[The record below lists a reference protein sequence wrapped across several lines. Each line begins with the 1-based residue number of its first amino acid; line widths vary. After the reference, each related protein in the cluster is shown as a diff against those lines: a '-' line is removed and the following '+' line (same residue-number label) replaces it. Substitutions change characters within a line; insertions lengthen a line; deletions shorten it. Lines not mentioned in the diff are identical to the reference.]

1 MQRMVKI
8 RPGAAHRGILRLV
21 VAAVLFS
28 LPPDARA
35 GEADDLQ
42 RMIEVARQ
50 GAKDLER
57 LDDQGAV
64 RDETTLLNVWL
75 DQAWGLRAQQ
85 KYDEVRVVLDRVQ
98 AQAEMIHEK
107 INAAQLVREAAKKE
121 AELRRVRD
129 EIAKTREA
137 LSAAAVQKAALEGKG
152 K

>member
-1 MQRMVKI
+1 MKRTAKI
-8 RPGAAHRGILRLV
+8 VLGLALAASALTVGSV
-21 VAAVLFS
+21 V
-28 LPPDARA
+28 RA

-64 RDETTLLNVWL
+64 RDEIAMLNVWL
-75 DQAWGLRAQQ
+75 DQAWGLRAHE
-85 KYDEVRVVLDRVQ
+85 KYDDVRLLLDRVQ

-107 INAAQLVREAAKKE
+107 ITAAQLVREAARKE
-121 AELRRVRD
+121 AEVKRIRD

-137 LSAAAVQKAALEGKG
+137 LQQATLQKAALEGRAK
-152 K
+152 

>member
-1 MQRMVKI
+1 MQRMNI
-8 RPGAAHRGILRLV
+8 RLSAVLPLV
-21 VAAVLFS
+21 LAAVLFS
-28 LPPDARA
+28 LPPRARA

-75 DQAWGLRAQQ
+75 DHAWSLRAQNE
-85 KYDEVRVVLDRVQ
+85 YDAVRTVLDRVQ

-107 INAAQLVREAAKKE
+107 INAAQVAREVAKRE
-121 AELRRVRD
+121 AELKRLRD
-129 EIAKTREA
+129 EIAKTKEA
-137 LSAAAVQKAALEGKG
+137 LTTAAVQKAALEGKG

>member
-8 RPGAAHRGILRLV
+8 RLGAAHRSILRLV

-64 RDETTLLNVWL
+64 RDEVTLLNVWL
-75 DQAWGLRAQQ
+75 NQAWQLRAQQ
-85 KYDEVRVVLDRVQ
+85 KYDDVRVMLDRVQ
-98 AQAEMIHEK
+98 AQ
-107 INAAQLVREAAKKE
+107 
-121 AELRRVRD
+121 
-129 EIAKTREA
+129 
-137 LSAAAVQKAALEGKG
+137 GK
-152 K
+152 

>member
-1 MQRMVKI
+1 MKRTAKI
-8 RPGAAHRGILRLV
+8 VLGLLLAVSALAVGSLV
-21 VAAVLFS
+21 
-28 LPPDARA
+28 RA

-64 RDETTLLNVWL
+64 RDEVAMLNVWL
-75 DQAWGLRAQQ
+75 DQAWGLRAKE
-85 KYDEVRVVLDRVQ
+85 KYDDVRLLLDRVQ

-107 INAAQLVREAAKKE
+107 ITAAQLVREATRKE
-121 AELRRVRD
+121 TEVKRIRD

-137 LSAAAVQKAALEGKG
+137 LQQATLQKAGLEARGK
-152 K
+152 

>member
-1 MQRMVKI
+1 MKRTAKI
-8 RPGAAHRGILRLV
+8 VLGLLLAVSALAVGSLV
-21 VAAVLFS
+21 
-28 LPPDARA
+28 RA

-64 RDETTLLNVWL
+64 RDEVAMLNVWL
-75 DQAWGLRAQQ
+75 DQAWGLRAKE
-85 KYDEVRVVLDRVQ
+85 KYDDVRLLLDRVQ

-107 INAAQLVREAAKKE
+107 ITAAQLVREATRKE
-121 AELRRVRD
+121 TEVKRIRD

-137 LSAAAVQKAALEGKG
+137 LQQATLQRAALEARGK
-152 K
+152 

>member
-8 RPGAAHRGILRLV
+8 RLGAAHRSILRLV

-85 KYDEVRVVLDRVQ
+85 KYDEVRMVLDRVQ

-107 INAAQLVREAAKKE
+107 INAAQFVREAAKKE
-121 AELRRVRD
+121 AELKRIRD
-129 EIAKTREA
+129 EIAKTKEA
-137 LSAAAVQKAALEGKG
+137 LSAAAVQKAALEGRG

>member
-8 RPGAAHRGILRLV
+8 RPGAARRGVLSLV
-21 VAAVLFS
+21 VGAVLFS
-28 LPPDARA
+28 LPAAAGA

-42 RMIEVARQ
+42 RMVEVARQ

-85 KYDEVRVVLDRVQ
+85 KYDEVRMVLDRVQ

-107 INAAQLVREAAKKE
+107 INAAQLSREAARKE
-121 AELRRVRD
+121 AELKRVRD
-129 EIAKTREA
+129 EIAKTKEA

>member
-1 MQRMVKI
+1 MKGWLMRRI
-8 RPGAAHRGILRLV
+8 ATILLGLT
-21 VAAVLFS
+21 VLGTVP
-28 LPPDARA
+28 LARA

-64 RDETTLLNVWL
+64 RDEIALLSSWL
-75 DQAWGLRAQQ
+75 DQAWRLRAQQ
-85 KYDEVRVVLDRVQ
+85 SYDEVRLVMDRVQ

-107 INAAQLVREAAKKE
+107 ITAAQLSREAARKD
-121 AELRRVRD
+121 AELKRIRD
-129 EIAKTREA
+129 EIAKTRESLQTA
-137 LSAAAVQKAALEGKG
+137 SVQKAALEGRG